1 MHFVQELVYKWICF
15 FRFQEFD
22 LIESPQVK
30 IFGSGP
36 ISYVTVIPT
45 DRQLYGNYKCIATN
59 SLGEAE
65 HITQLR
71 EAFPPGPVAQVTI
84 NQHWQDIR
92 DIFVSFLSLFF
103 VPFCTVDITRLFF
116 SIIQNTFV
124 TIHRHA
130 KKQSQQPQCP
140 SILWAPLKTWVPP
153 F

>member
-1 MHFVQELVYKWICF
+1 MEVGFKTNMFFDALCTGTGLQMNFF

-84 NQHWQDIR
+84 NQH
-92 DIFVSFLSLFF
+92 
-103 VPFCTVDITRLFF
+103 
-116 SIIQNTFV
+116 
-124 TIHRHA
+124 
-130 KKQSQQPQCP
+130 
-140 SILWAPLKTWVPP
+140 
-153 F
+153 